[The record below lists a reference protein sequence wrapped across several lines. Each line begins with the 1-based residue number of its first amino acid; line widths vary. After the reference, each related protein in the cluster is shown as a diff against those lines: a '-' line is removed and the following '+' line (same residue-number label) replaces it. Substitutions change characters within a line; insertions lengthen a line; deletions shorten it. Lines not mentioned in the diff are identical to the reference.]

1 MRSGNYVYIFKP
13 KKISPPHGAKNVYR
27 NIEVVLGTWDYS
39 SKLKGGDQYNE
50 SPADQ

>member
-1 MRSGNYVYIFKP
+1 MEQ
-13 KKISPPHGAKNVYR
+13 KIDMFTEISQ
-27 NIEVVLGTWDYS
+27 IEVVLGTWDYS